1 MAHPLILA
9 AYGSRW
15 ILAVPVLR
23 LIAVAA
29 AISSL
34 NLYTG
39 QLQMATGHVNSYFW
53 SQVVLQPL
61 RMVLIVVAAFY
72 SIEAVAA
79 VQIVMAIVG
88 ICVQY
93 HQLRKHLDLHFLVVL
108 RGTYTSA
115 VIALLSSIGPTAILA
130 LALLGKVSNPWVEL
144 VIAGAGWGV
153 GWLVGVFA
161 VKHPLS
167 QEIAAAWTR
176 VYNRFYL
183 RHSEG

>member
-9 AYGSRW
+9 AYGDRW
-15 ILAVPVLR
+15 VLAVPVLR

-53 SQVVLQPL
+53 SQAVLQPL
-61 RMVLIVVAAFY
+61 RLGLIVVAAFY

-79 VQIVMAIVG
+79 VQIVMAIAG

-93 HQLRKHLDLHFLVVL
+93 RQLHKHLDLHFMTVL

-115 VIALLSSIGPTAILA
+115 IIALLSSIGPVAVLA
-130 LALLGKVSNPWVEL
+130 LAIMGK
-144 VIAGAGWGV
+144 I
-153 GWLVGVFA
+153 
-161 VKHPLS
+161 
-167 QEIAAAWTR
+167 
-176 VYNRFYL
+176 
-183 RHSEG
+183 